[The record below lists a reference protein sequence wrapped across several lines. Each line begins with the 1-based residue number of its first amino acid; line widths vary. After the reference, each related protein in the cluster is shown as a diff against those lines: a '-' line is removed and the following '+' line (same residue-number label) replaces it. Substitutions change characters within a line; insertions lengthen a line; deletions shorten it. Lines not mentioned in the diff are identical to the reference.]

1 MRIKL
6 SERERRAVND
16 SGLYPRCL
24 SNFTDYDSFFTWS
37 ETRQGHSY
45 WENKVEEEGWPWCI
59 ELKKHD
65 EAVKKNLTH
74 SDRVYLSLLAFSS
87 KHNISVF
94 EFSNESQAP
103 GL

>member
-6 SERERRAVND
+6 SEGERGAVRD

-24 SNFTDYDSFFTWS
+24 SYFKAYDSFFTWHD
-37 ETRQGHSY
+37 TRQGHSY
-45 WENKVEEEGWPWCI
+45 WDDRARDEEWPWYRGS
-59 ELKKHD
+59 KKHD
-65 EAVKKNLTH
+65 EAVRKNLTH
-74 SDRVYLSLLAFSS
+74 SDRVYLSLLAFSR

-103 GL
+103 AL